1 MSCTPIA
8 IAALPDLAAIQKLL
22 SIGVGRCRPGRKGLS
37 NARWYLHRML
47 IWPSGT
53 RDGANMVGEDVCNL
67 GRLPKAGFVLVS
79 NQFEYIRRE
88 FGDIAAGV
96 KPCCVQKS
104 MHSSFTVL
112 YCAHSSHF
120 PLRHRESDVV
130 CASAVLAR
138 AALPERRSYAGGH
151 GSPQFGL
158 ASWVKCEL
166 DRKHR
171 NRNRISSQYWMTPCT
186 RLATRKHVR

>member
-1 MSCTPIA
+1 MSCTPVA
-8 IAALPDLAAIQKLL
+8 ITALPDLAAIRKLL
-22 SIGVGRCRPGRKGLS
+22 SIGVGRGCTGREGLS
-37 NARWYLHRML
+37 NARWYLHRMR
-47 IWPSGT
+47 IWPSGI
-53 RDGANMVGEDVCNL
+53 RDGANMGDEDVCKL

-79 NQFEYIRRE
+79 NQFECFRRE
-88 FGDIAAGV
+88 VGDIATGV

-138 AALPERRSYAGGH
+138 AALLERRSYAGGH

-158 ASWVKCEL
+158 A
-166 DRKHR
+166 RKHR
-171 NRNRISSQYWMTPCT
+171 NLNRISSQHWMITCT